1 MIFTPEP
8 YQRRL
13 TDFFY
18 QNERAAGFV
27 SPGMGKTASTLSF
40 CNDHILDG
48 GKAALVVAPKRVA
61 RMTWPNEVAK
71 WDQFKWMKPEVL
83 TGQKPSGNSALYV
96 TNYEQLPKLKSLD
109 FCTTVVFDELTRAK
123 NPQSKRIKAFR
134 PLLKQHRRIGLT
146 GTPRPNSLME
156 LFAQVRLLDD
166 GKRLGPSFSQF
177 QQTYFTSDYMG
188 YKWEPKPG
196 AEDTIYRKI
205 ADLCITLR
213 SSDYLDLP
221 DTIVED
227 IEVTLP
233 EAAMKSYKSL
243 EKDLLILLRDSEVV
257 AVNAAV
263 LVGKLLQITGGQVYD
278 QHRAVLEV
286 HDAKLVA
293 LKKILATHKE
303 PVLIACNF
311 VHERERV
318 CAATG
323 AVDASKFSGD
333 LETAWNSGKIKALAV
348 DPRSMGHGL
357 NMQEGGRIVAWYSPN
372 HSRELYDQ
380 MNARVARK
388 GQRGQ
393 PIIYRL
399 IARDTIDEAVVET
412 LRCRGDA
419 QGEMLALL
427 NNLRLSHL

>member
-8 YQRRL
+8 YQRLL
-13 TDFFY
+13 TEFFHK
-18 QNERAAGFV
+18 NERAAGLV
-27 SPGMGKTASTLSF
+27 GMGMGKTASTLSF

-48 GKAALVVAPKRVA
+48 GRATLVVAPKRVA

-71 WDQFKWMKPEVL
+71 WSQFKWMKPEVL

-96 TNYEQLPKLKSLD
+96 TNYEQLQKLKSLD

-227 IEVTLP
+227 IEITLP
-233 EAAMKSYKSL
+233 EAAKKSYDSL
-243 EKDLLILLRDSEVV
+243 EKDLLIMLRESEVV

-278 QHRAVLEV
+278 QNRAVLEV

-293 LKKILATHKE
+293 LKKILASHKE

-311 VHERERV
+311 IHERERV

-323 AVDASKFSGD
+323 AVDAAKFKGN
-333 LETAWNSGKIKALAV
+333 LEDAWNSGKIKALAV

-357 NMQEGGRIVAWYSPN
+357 NMQQGGRIVVWYSPN

-388 GQRGQ
+388 GQTGQ

-427 NNLRLSHL
+427 NNLRLCSQ